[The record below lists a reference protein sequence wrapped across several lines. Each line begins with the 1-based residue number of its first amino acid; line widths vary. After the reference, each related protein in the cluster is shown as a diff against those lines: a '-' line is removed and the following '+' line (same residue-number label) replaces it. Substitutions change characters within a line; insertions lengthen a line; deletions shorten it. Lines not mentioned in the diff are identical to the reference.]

1 MNELNHVAIIMD
13 GNGRW
18 GLRKNK
24 SRNYGHL
31 KGIKAV
37 ETVIKSSL
45 IKKIPY
51 LTLYT
56 FSTENWGRPD
66 NEIHFLFDLI
76 RKSLK
81 KKLKTLIKQGIKVNI
96 IGQTQKLPKDIV
108 KIIKQIEK
116 KTLKNKK
123 ITLNLALNYGS
134 KEEIVNAC
142 KKLTSKKDQEIN
154 INNLEKELY
163 THNLP
168 DPDVLIRTGGTKRL
182 SNFLLWQLA
191 YTEIFF
197 IDKLWPDFNE
207 SDYNK
212 ILREFYKI
220 KRKQRKCRIQHTIP
234 IDIK

>member
-1 MNELNHVAIIMD
+1 MNKLNHIAIIMD

-18 GLRKNK
+18 GLKKKK

-31 KGIKAV
+31 HGIKAV

-45 IKKIPY
+45 IKKISH

-56 FSTENWGRPD
+56 FSTENWQRPD
-66 NEIHFLFDLI
+66 REINFLFDLI

-81 KKLKTLIKQGIKVNI
+81 RKIQKIIKQGIKVNI
-96 IGQTQKLPKDIV
+96 IGQRKGLPKDIV
-108 KIIKQIEK
+108 DIVKLIEK
-116 KTLKNKK
+116 KTVKNKK

-134 KEEIVNAC
+134 KEEIINAFS
-142 KKLTSKKDQEIN
+142 KLISKKKKEIN
-154 INNLEKELY
+154 INNFEKELF
-163 THNLP
+163 TRNIP
-168 DPDVLIRTGGTKRL
+168 DPEILIRTGGTKRL

-207 SDYNK
+207 NDFNEIIRKFYN
-212 ILREFYKI
+212 I
-220 KRKQRKCRIQHTIP
+220 KRNFGNI
-234 IDIK
+234 

>member
-1 MNELNHVAIIMD
+1 MNQLSHIAIIMD

-18 GLRKNK
+18 GLKK
-24 SRNYGHL
+24 KGSRNYGHL
-31 KGIKAV
+31 KGIKTV

-66 NEIHFLFDLI
+66 KEINFLFDLI

-96 IGQTQKLPKDIV
+96 IGQTKRLPKDIV

-134 KEEIVNAC
+134 KEEIINAC
-142 KKLTSKKDQEIN
+142 KKLMLKKNKKIN
-154 INNLEKELY
+154 INSLEKELY
-163 THNLP
+163 TRNLP

-207 SDYNK
+207 KDFNK
-212 ILREFYKI
+212 VVNKFNKI
-220 KRKQRKCRIQHTIP
+220 KRNFGKI
-234 IDIK
+234 

>member
-1 MNELNHVAIIMD
+1 MNSLNHVAIIMD

-18 GLRKNK
+18 GLKKNQ

-37 ETVIKSSL
+37 ESVVETSIK
-45 IKKIPY
+45 IGIPF

-56 FSTENWGRPD
+56 FSTENWNRPHS
-66 NEIHFLFDLI
+66 EINFLFNLI

-81 KKLKTLIKQGIKVNI
+81 KKLGKIIKQGIKINI
-96 IGQTQKLPKDIV
+96 IGRDKGLPKDII
-108 KIIKQIEK
+108 KITSLIKK
-116 KTLKNKK
+116 RTFKNKK

-134 KEEIVNAC
+134 KEEIISAC
-142 KKLTSKKDQEIN
+142 KKLSKKKNSEIN
-154 INNLEKELY
+154 NYSFEQSLY
-163 THNLP
+163 TKNIPNP
-168 DPDVLIRTGGTKRL
+168 DILIRTGGTRRL

-207 SDYNK
+207 SDFNK
-212 ILREFYKI
+212 IINNFYSI
-220 KRKQRKCRIQHTIP
+220 KRNFGKI
-234 IDIK
+234 

>member
-1 MNELNHVAIIMD
+1 MNKLNHVAIIMD

-18 GLRKNK
+18 GLKKNK
-24 SRNYGHL
+24 TRNYGHL
-31 KGIKAV
+31 KGIKTV
-37 ETVIKSSL
+37 ETVIKES
-45 IKKIPY
+45 IKNNIPF

-56 FSTENWGRPD
+56 FSTENWKRPES
-66 NEIHFLFDLI
+66 EINFLFDLI

-96 IGQTQKLPKDIV
+96 IGQTKRLPKDII
-108 KIIKQIEK
+108 KIIKQIKK
-116 KTLKNKK
+116 KTLKNKQ

-134 KEEIVNAC
+134 KEEIINTFKRLSI
-142 KKLTSKKDQEIN
+142 KKNTKIN
-154 INNLEKELY
+154 ISNFENLLY
-163 THNLP
+163 TKNIP
-168 DPDVLIRTGGTKRL
+168 DPEILIRTGGTKRL
-182 SNFLLWQLA
+182 SNFLLWQIA

-220 KRKQRKCRIQHTIP
+220 KRNFGKI
-234 IDIK
+234 

>member
-18 GLRKNK
+18 GLKNNQ

-31 KGIKAV
+31 EGIKAV
-37 ETVIKSSL
+37 ESVVKTSIKTG
-45 IKKIPY
+45 IPF

-56 FSTENWGRPD
+56 FSTENWKRPHS
-66 NEIHFLFDLI
+66 EINFLFNLI

-81 KKLKTLIKQGIKVNI
+81 KKIGKIIKQGIKINI
-96 IGQTQKLPKDIV
+96 IGRDKGLPKDII
-108 KIIKQIEK
+108 KITSLIKK
-116 KTLKNKK
+116 RTFKNKK

-134 KEEIVNAC
+134 KEEIINAC
-142 KKLTSKKDQEIN
+142 KKLASKKSKKIS
-154 INNLEKELY
+154 INNLENELY

-197 IDKLWPDFNE
+197 IDKLWPDFNQN
-207 SDYNK
+207 DFNK
-212 ILREFYKI
+212 IVVQFDKI
-220 KRKQRKCRIQHTIP
+220 KRNFGKI
-234 IDIK
+234 

>member
-1 MNELNHVAIIMD
+1 MNEINHVAIIMD

-18 GLRKNK
+18 GLKKNR

-31 KGIKAV
+31 HGIKTV

-56 FSTENWGRPD
+56 FSTENWKRPD
-66 NEIHFLFDLI
+66 SEINFLFDLI

-81 KKLKTLIKQGIKVNI
+81 KKIKKIIKQGIKVNI
-96 IGQTQKLPKDIV
+96 IGQRKGLPNDIIE
-108 KIIKQIEK
+108 IIKLIEK

-134 KEEIVNAC
+134 KEEIINAC
-142 KKLTSKKDQEIN
+142 KNLSLKKSKDIN
-154 INNLEKELY
+154 VSSFEKELY
-163 THNLP
+163 TKNVP
-168 DPDVLIRTGGTKRL
+168 DPEILIRTGGTKRL

-197 IDKLWPDFNE
+197 IDRLWPDFNE
-207 SDYNK
+207 DDFNK
-212 ILREFYKI
+212 IIIKFNKI
-220 KRKQRKCRIQHTIP
+220 KRNFGQI
-234 IDIK
+234 